1 MAKVNMKPSDFKK
14 DGKKQ
19 MKITL
24 LKWPLHLLLQITEL
38 LYKDP
43 RFNSADRETS
53 GKLFNTR

>member
-1 MAKVNMKPSDFKK
+1 MKPSDIKK